1 MTMKLEKNVLET
13 MITKGL
19 RSETAKN
26 TLRDILKNNE
36 IARATCPNTFS
47 EDVALKNKGETAYQ
61 RAIIAGKTPTSKMGD
76 AGEVKWLDI
85 ELPVVFGGNARR
97 RCLDII
103 GSIKPKFV
111 LCELK
116 YSNKSKSN
124 NPVYALLELLIY
136 YYHIQNN
143 ASALAKETIR
153 HKGNAR
159 GAAWDWNDCANP
171 KNVILAVAANKKYW
185 DGWGNRNWHSHI
197 AMPIAEIKKQLEFLD
212 IKFYST
218 ASISE
223 NSKKKEN
230 NRYEV
235 APLNPDWT
243 EITELK

>member
-1 MTMKLEKNVLET
+1 MMKKLEKNVLET
-13 MITKGL
+13 MITNGL
-19 RSETAKN
+19 RSETAKKA
-26 TLRDILKNNE
+26 LRDILKNNE

-47 EDVALKNKGETAYQ
+47 EDVALNNKGETAYQ
-61 RAIIAGKTPTSKMGD
+61 RAIIAGAMPTSKMGD
-76 AGEVKWLDI
+76 AGKVKWLDI
-85 ELPVVFGGNARR
+85 ELPVVFGDNARR

-116 YSNKSKSN
+116 YSNKSRSN

-143 ASALAKETIR
+143 ASALDKHSIR
-153 HKGNAR
+153 HQGNAR
-159 GAAWDWNDCANP
+159 GDAWDWNDCANP
-171 KNVILAVAANKKYW
+171 ENVILAVAANKKYW
-185 DGWGNRNWHSHI
+185 DGWDNRNWESHI
-197 AMPIAEIKKQLEFLD
+197 ARPIAEIKKQLLFLD

-223 NSKKKEN
+223 YRKKKEN

-235 APLNPDWT
+235 APLNQNWI
-243 EITELK
+243 EVEQLK